1 MKILE
6 IPFDWKQKKDT
17 IVMRVTYVSDKA
29 NYMET
34 NAKSKTIL
42 KQIELLE
49 KTPISY
55 ERNVLISEL
64 KNKLEQT
71 SKTYFKFN
79 YVKHHMNID
88 IYEIIWKDL
97 YWHFKRLLDTM
108 NENNVCDLDTL
119 DVKKSAKYNIKSK
132 LIDYWLIKDIK
143 KKGNVNKKL
152 YINPLFWLRNRANV
166 DIELKKEFSEV
177 NEKIFNIKL

>member
-1 MKILE
+1 
-6 IPFDWKQKKDT
+6 
-17 IVMRVTYVSDKA
+17 MRVTYVSNKA

-64 KNKLEQT
+64 KNKLEQ
-71 SKTYFKFN
+71 KNKNYFKFN

-88 IYEIIWKDL
+88 IYEIIWKEL

-108 NENNVCDLDTL
+108 NENNVCDLDML
-119 DVKKSAKYNIKSK
+119 DIKRAAKFNVKKSLLSF
-132 LIDYWLIKDIK
+132 WLIKDIK
-143 KKGNVNKKL
+143 KKWNVWKKL
-152 YINPLFWLRNRANV
+152 YINPLFWLRNRLNI
-166 DIELKKEFSEV
+166 DSELKKEFAEV
-177 NEKIFNIKL
+177 NERRFNIKL